1 MVLSVRVHCGYP
13 SYVESGEG
21 WNQHD
26 WAAFKLVQALKG
38 RPINGYANLQRP
50 NGAWLQIAAEN
61 PQSAF
66 DLFGEWAELQI
77 RQQGP
82 LAGLIV
88 PVPAS
93 DCLALGAD
101 PKGRRL
107 AEAVTSRLAHFEV
120 SEALCWAEQFP
131 KASEGGPR
139 DAPTLFGNLLVRTEM
154 QPRHIVL
161 VDDVT
166 TSGGHLLACAQ
177 GLRAFG
183 HVVEYAICGARTVH
197 HHPQQGMFSLAA
209 YDLEAAP
216 LAGVA

>member
-13 SYVESGEG
+13 SYVELGEA
-21 WNQHD
+21 WNQDD
-26 WAAFKLVQALKG
+26 WSAFKLVQALKG

-50 NGAWLQIAAEN
+50 NGGWVQINAEN
-61 PQSAF
+61 PQRAF

-101 PKGRRL
+101 AKGRRL
-107 AEAVTSRLAHFEV
+107 AEAVANRLAHFEV

-139 DAPTLFGNLLVRTEM
+139 DPEMLYANLLVRTGM
-154 QPRHIVL
+154 ASRHIVL

-183 HVVEYAICGARTVH
+183 HVVDHAICAARTLH
-197 HHPQQGMFSLAA
+197 HHPQQGMFNLAA